1 MRIKR
6 GGLRRRIV
14 LAVILGMSVILLSFG
29 VISYYIVHKSIEDSL
44 NKKLAFG
51 RLVRNK
57 LDDIIKDNI
66 NRLYD
71 ISLSGAVN
79 LDDNDLSPERHAL
92 DTAYKYSMFTDGI
105 FLLDKYGNTILHY
118 PEKIKDT
125 NLNLLSIEPIS
136 RMVATGRPVVSNLY
150 TTEVANKKV
159 LFMLVPLKDKNG
171 DYVGIAGGEI
181 DPTNPVFTEMLRIT
195 DLKRAFIDLVDS
207 NGMIIA
213 SSNPSRAF
221 THCDR
226 NEFFS
231 TIIASKKERVASC
244 HQCHD
249 VDNKRKS
256 TNVVAVVPFEMA
268 PWGISIQEPEDD
280 VFAPTIKLKR
290 AFALLAVIFLGT
302 AFMLAV
308 GISRSVVSP
317 VNELIAGADRI
328 AGGDLSMPVAIAGSD
343 EIGSLGQSF
352 EVMRLKLAGSLE
364 SIRNSNLE
372 LENKVKERTKQ
383 IRESRKKVENL
394 LKKIISVQEEE
405 RKRIARELH
414 DDIIQNL
421 SAVLMKIDMCKL
433 YPESITK
440 DKIEEIRRIILRSLD
455 GLQTTIQ
462 NLRPAIL
469 DDLGLEAAIKWLL
482 ETHLKEKGINYFFN
496 VSGISDIRLHPDV
509 KINIFKIIQEAIIN
523 IARHAH
529 AENVIINA
537 GIKNQSVYVYVE
549 DDGEGFN
556 TDSLLRNTTHYKKDG
571 KGLGLLGMKERAS
584 LIDGKLVI
592 CSHYGEG
599 TMITLNVPLKVHGV
613 KDV

>member
-14 LAVILGMSVILLSFG
+14 LAVTLGMSVILLSFG
-29 VISYYIVHKSIEDSL
+29 VISFYIVNKSIEDSL
-44 NKKLAFG
+44 NKKLVFG

-57 LDDIIKDNI
+57 IDDIIKDNI

-79 LDDNDLSPERHAL
+79 LDDNDLGPERHAL
-92 DTAYKYSMFTDGI
+92 DTAYRYSMFTDGI
-105 FLLDKYGNTILHY
+105 FLLDKFGNIILHY
-118 PEKIKDT
+118 PEKIKDID
-125 NLNLLSIEPIS
+125 LNLLSIQPVS

-150 TTEVANKKV
+150 TAELAKKKV

-171 DYVGIAGGEI
+171 NYAGIAGGEI
-181 DPTNPVFTEMLRIT
+181 DPTNPVFTDMLKIPDIR
-195 DLKRAFIDLVDS
+195 RAFIDLVDS

-231 TIIASKKERVASC
+231 TLIPSKKERVATC
-244 HQCHD
+244 HQCHEAD
-249 VDNKRKS
+249 RKRKS
-256 TNVVAVVPFEMA
+256 TNIVAVVPFAMA
-268 PWGISIQEPEDD
+268 PWGITIQEPEED
-280 VFAPTIKLKR
+280 VFAPSIKLKR
-290 AFALLAVIFLGT
+290 TFVLLAVIFLGT

-308 GISRSVVSP
+308 GISRSVVRP

-328 AGGDLSMPVAIAGSD
+328 AGGDLSMPVAVGGSD

-352 EVMRLKLAGSLE
+352 ETMRVRLAGSLE
-364 SIRNSNLE
+364 NIKNHNLE
-372 LENKVKERTKQ
+372 LENRVKERTKQ

-405 RKRIARELH
+405 RRRIARELH
-414 DDIIQNL
+414 DDTIQNL
-421 SAVLMKIDMCKL
+421 SALLMKIDMCKL
-433 YPESITK
+433 YPESITAG
-440 DKIEEIRRIILRSLD
+440 KIEEIRKIILQSLD
-455 GLQTTIQ
+455 GLKITIQ

-482 ETHLKEKGINYFFN
+482 QTHLKERGVSYFFN
-496 VSGISDIRLHPDV
+496 LSDISEVNLNPDV
-509 KINIFKIIQEAIIN
+509 QFSIFKIIQEAIIN

-529 AENVIINA
+529 AENVVITA
-537 GIKNQSVYVYVE
+537 GIKNQNFYICIE

-556 TDSLLRNTTHYKKDG
+556 TDSLLRKTVHYEKDG
-571 KGLGLLGMKERAS
+571 KGLGLLGMKERAY
-584 LIDGKLVI
+584 LIDGKLEI
-592 CSHYGEG
+592 CSHYGWG
-599 TMITLNVPLKVHGV
+599 TMITLHVPLNVQEV
-613 KDV
+613 DDV